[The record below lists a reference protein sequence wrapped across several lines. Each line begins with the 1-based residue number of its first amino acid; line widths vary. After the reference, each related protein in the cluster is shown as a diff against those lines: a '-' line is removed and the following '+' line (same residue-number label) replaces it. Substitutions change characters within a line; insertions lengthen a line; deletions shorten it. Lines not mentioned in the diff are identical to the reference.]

1 MKIDMFTLNIQIVA
15 NEGSNRFVIIF
26 CIHVYRL
33 AMATTHEQ
41 LCRILISV
49 AYSLQYSL
57 KDQIKPK
64 HLASRFYFFL
74 LYHASKY
81 FAYTFYFLKSLY
93 IFLIS
98 SEFFFL
104 YIVLQNWLTCVAFD
118 RRWTIL
124 TTTYI

>member
-1 MKIDMFTLNIQIVA
+1 
-15 NEGSNRFVIIF
+15 
-26 CIHVYRL
+26 
-33 AMATTHEQ
+33 MATTHEQ
-41 LCRILISV
+41 QRRILINV

-64 HLASRFYFFL
+64 HLASRFFVFFL
-74 LYHASKY
+74 LYYASKY

-93 IFLIS
+93 ISDFFRI
-98 SEFFFL
+98 FFL
-104 YIVLQNWLTCVAFD
+104 YVVLQNWLPCVAFE

>member
-1 MKIDMFTLNIQIVA
+1 
-15 NEGSNRFVIIF
+15 
-26 CIHVYRL
+26 
-33 AMATTHEQ
+33 MATTHEQ
-41 LCRILISV
+41 QRRILINV

-64 HLASRFYFFL
+64 HLASRFYFYLF
-74 LYHASKY
+74 
-81 FAYTFYFLKSLY
+81 FYFIMLQSILHTHFTSSNHY

-98 SEFFFL
+98 SEFFF
-104 YIVLQNWLTCVAFD
+104 YVVLQNWLPCVAFE

>member
-1 MKIDMFTLNIQIVA
+1 
-15 NEGSNRFVIIF
+15 
-26 CIHVYRL
+26 
-33 AMATTHEQ
+33 MATTHERQ
-41 LCRILISV
+41 CQILINV

-64 HLASRFYFFL
+64 HLASRFYF
-74 LYHASKY
+74 Y
-81 FAYTFYFLKSLY
+81 FFYFIMLQSILHTHFTSSNHY

-104 YIVLQNWLTCVAFD
+104 YVVLQNWLPCVAFE